1 MTTSTTSIR
10 SEKSTTVRAVAAT
23 PMATF
28 RLRAV
33 RGGLRVLSHVAPE
46 GAAVIAERM
55 FLTPRRYPRPP
66 AEISVLASARRRLL
80 PTRYGVLAAWEWPAR
95 VAADAPTV
103 LLVHGWEGRG
113 AQLGAL
119 VEPLTSAGF
128 RVVTFDAPGH
138 GDSPGE
144 RSSFFHFA
152 EAVERAAHV
161 FGPLH
166 AIVAHSMGGAVTLW
180 ASRTGQL
187 ATRLVM
193 IAPPLDLRDFTRT
206 FSRALGLPEDVRGR
220 VHRRLGARFG
230 VPVEAVRAEALAP
243 AMRGALLVVHD
254 DADSEVP
261 IACGEAIAR
270 AWPGATLIRTHGLG
284 HRRILRDAATLEA
297 TTRFVSQGHAWDSVR
312 GTPAH
317 PVRARPRV

>member
-1 MTTSTTSIR
+1 
-10 SEKSTTVRAVAAT
+10 
-23 PMATF
+23 
-28 RLRAV
+28 
-33 RGGLRVLSHVAPE
+33 
-46 GAAVIAERM
+46 
-55 FLTPRRYPRPP
+55 
-66 AEISVLASARRRLL
+66 
-80 PTRYGVLAAWEWPAR
+80 
-95 VAADAPTV
+95 
-103 LLVHGWEGRG
+103 
-113 AQLGAL
+113 
-119 VEPLTSAGF
+119 
-128 RVVTFDAPGH
+128 
-138 GDSPGE
+138 
-144 RSSFFHFA
+144 
-152 EAVERAAHV
+152 
-161 FGPLH
+161 
-166 AIVAHSMGGAVTLW
+166 
-180 ASRTGQL
+180 
-187 ATRLVM
+187 
-193 IAPPLDLRDFTRT
+193 
-206 FSRALGLPEDVRGR
+206 